1 MCLEVQ
7 KYSVCYLNPLAM
19 WIDSHFFVVYVKIK
33 GMPGEEGPRGP
44 RALDG
49 CNGTD
54 GMQGT
59 PGYAGSPGKLIA
71 LWKKTETCSSYI
83 LI

>member
-1 MCLEVQ
+1 MRTFE
-7 KYSVCYLNPLAM
+7 
-19 WIDSHFFVVYVKIK
+19 SHFIIFIK
-33 GMPGEEGPRGP
+33 TTGMPGEEGPRGP

-59 PGYAGSPGKLIA
+59 PGYAGPPGKRIIMGSIFCVKNLN
-71 LWKKTETCSSYI
+71 L
-83 LI
+83 